1 VTGTCS
7 AQADASS
14 SRAEGAEEAERAEP
28 AERGEPGDRG
38 ERTEQEDRRMPPRPK
53 TTVLRRLPLRQILCL
68 LPLVAVAWWVV
79 ANWSLITDGVEQAL
93 AADGPWLLAAVGS
106 TALGFV
112 AVSFA
117 RQGTVL
123 ERLPAGRLLV
133 TQFAAGA
140 ANHLLPAGIGGG
152 AVNIRFMA
160 RCGLPPAQYSA
171 ALALYFLAEAV
182 SRVALLV
189 ALLLA
194 FPEALRL
201 QAVLPEEVGLPLVAA
216 AGLGVTAAAVAVVL
230 AVRPARRAIRGF
242 LATALRD
249 VRAVHARPSRVLAL
263 WGGSLAFPALQ
274 AAGLVAVALSL
285 GLKVPVA
292 HVVLAYLAA
301 SVVAAAVPSPGGIGS
316 VDASLVLAL
325 VATGATVATATAT
338 VLAYRVITVWLPLL
352 PGAVVLGA
360 LVRRGIV

>member
-1 VTGTCS
+1 MP
-7 AQADASS
+7 
-14 SRAEGAEEAERAEP
+14 R
-28 AERGEPGDRG
+28 
-38 ERTEQEDRRMPPRPK
+38 QE
-53 TTVLRRLPLRQILCL
+53 TTSVLRRLPWRGILTL
-68 LPLVAVAWWVV
+68 LPLAGVAWWVV
-79 ANWSLITDGVEQAL
+79 ANRSVIGEGLRQAL
-93 AADGPWLLAAVGS
+93 AADGTWLLAAVGC

-160 RCGLPPAQYSA
+160 RCGLPPARYSA
-171 ALALYFLAEAV
+171 ALALYFLAEGV
-182 SRVALLV
+182 SRVALLL

-201 QAVLPEEVGLPLVAA
+201 QALLPDRVGLPLVAA
-216 AGLGVTAAAVAVVL
+216 GAAVVAVAAVAVTL
-230 AVRPARRAIRGF
+230 AIRRVRRAIRTF
-242 LATALRD
+242 LGTALRD

-285 GLKVPVA
+285 ELGVPVG
-292 HVVLAYLAA
+292 HVVLAYLAS
-301 SVVAAAVPSPGGIGS
+301 SVVAAAVPTPGGFGS
-316 VDASLVLAL
+316 VEASLVVAL
-325 VATGATVATATAT
+325 VATGANVAAATAT

-352 PGAVVLGA
+352 PGALVLGA

>member
-1 VTGTCS
+1 
-7 AQADASS
+7 
-14 SRAEGAEEAERAEP
+14 
-28 AERGEPGDRG
+28 
-38 ERTEQEDRRMPPRPK
+38 MPRPP
-53 TTVLRRLPLRQILCL
+53 TTSVLRRLPWRGILTA
-68 LPLVAVAWWVV
+68 LPLVGVAWWVV
-79 ANWSLITDGVEQAL
+79 ANRSMIGDGVHQAL
-93 AADGPWLLAAVGS
+93 RADGSWLLAAVGC

-123 ERLPAGRLLV
+123 ERLPAGRLLI

-152 AVNIRFMA
+152 AVNVRFMA
-160 RCGLPPAQYSA
+160 RLGLPPAQYSA
-171 ALALYFLAEAV
+171 SLALYFLAEAV
-182 SRVALLV
+182 ARVALLV
-189 ALLLA
+189 ALLVA

-201 QAVLPEEVGLPLVAA
+201 QEVLPEQIGLPLIVAA
-216 AGLGVTAAAVAVVL
+216 VLGLTAVSVAVVL
-230 AVRPARRAIRGF
+230 SIRPARRAIRDF

-285 GLKVPVA
+285 ELGVPA
-292 HVVLAYLAA
+292 GHVVLAYLAA

-316 VDASLVLAL
+316 VDASLVVAL
-325 VATGATVATATAT
+325 VATGANVATATAT

-352 PGAVVLGA
+352 PGALVLGA